1 MLVAGAFLNLQQ
13 CRNPMI
19 SRRSSAGFASGQTVA
34 AKADFP
40 LGKERASCA
49 DLIRRVQFYAASA
62 STLKN
67 YTQVQPASQADA
79 RSRFS
84 FYLAKT
90 ALSTVA

>member
-19 SRRSSAGFASGQTVA
+19 SQRSSAGFVSGQTVA

-40 LGKERASCA
+40 LGKERASWA
-49 DLIRRVQFYAASA
+49 ERIRRVQLYAASA

-67 YTQVQPASQADA
+67 YTQVRPASQADA
-79 RSRFS
+79 KSRFS
-84 FYLAKT
+84 FYSAKA
-90 ALSTVA
+90 ALSTDE